1 MSTTTY
7 SRAEK
12 QPNSISLS
20 KEKVFMSTR
29 AMAAATIEEFLQS
42 HDIDHERNSSSTF
55 FLTLPGEKKLQTHCA
70 LVVGDHSVSI
80 NAFVIRKP
88 DENEDAV
95 HEWLLK
101 KNASLYCVAFALN
114 ELGDIYL
121 VGRLP
126 FGSVTE
132 QELDRVIGAV
142 LQYSDSSFNP
152 LLELGFS
159 SAIRR
164 EWAWRVSRGES
175 LANLE
180 AFEHLV

>member
-1 MSTTTY
+1 
-7 SRAEK
+7 
-12 QPNSISLS
+12 
-20 KEKVFMSTR
+20 
-29 AMAAATIEEFLQS
+29 MAIATIEEFLES
-42 HDIDHERNSSSTF
+42 HEIEHDRSDNSF
-55 FLTLPGEKKLQTHCA
+55 FLTLPGERKLQTHCA
-70 LVVGDHSVSI
+70 IVVGDHSVSI

-88 DENEDAV
+88 DENVEAV

-101 KNASLYCVAFALN
+101 KNASMYCVAFAIN
-114 ELGDIYL
+114 EMDDIYL

-126 FGSVTE
+126 FHSISE

-164 EWAWRVSRGES
+164 EWAWRLSRGES
-175 LANLE
+175 LANLK
-180 AFEHLV
+180 AFEHLIQ

>member
-1 MSTTTY
+1 
-7 SRAEK
+7 
-12 QPNSISLS
+12 
-20 KEKVFMSTR
+20 
-29 AMAAATIEEFLQS
+29 MAIATIEEFLAS
-42 HDIDHERNSSSTF
+42 HDIDNERIDSSF
-55 FLTLPGEKKLQTHCA
+55 QLTLPGERKLETHCA
-70 LVVGDHSVSI
+70 LVVGDHSVSV
-80 NAFVIRKP
+80 NAFIIRKP
-88 DENEDAV
+88 DENVEIV

-101 KNASLYCVAFALN
+101 KNASLYCVAFAIN

-126 FGSVTE
+126 FHSITE
-132 QELDRVIGAV
+132 QELDRLIGAV

-175 LANLE
+175 LANLK
-180 AFEHLV
+180 AFEHLVQ

>member
-1 MSTTTY
+1 
-7 SRAEK
+7 
-12 QPNSISLS
+12 
-20 KEKVFMSTR
+20 
-29 AMAAATIEEFLQS
+29 MAIATIEEFLES
-42 HDIDHERNSSSTF
+42 HEIEHDRSDNSF
-55 FLTLPGEKKLQTHCA
+55 FLTLPGERKLQTHCA
-70 LVVGDHSVSI
+70 IVVGDHSVSI

-88 DENEDAV
+88 DENVEAV

-101 KNASLYCVAFALN
+101 KNASMYCVAFAIN
-114 ELGDIYL
+114 EMGDIYL

-126 FGSVTE
+126 FHSISE

-152 LLELGFS
+152 LLEIGFS

-175 LANLE
+175 LANLK
-180 AFEHLV
+180 AFEHLIQ

>member
-1 MSTTTY
+1 
-7 SRAEK
+7 
-12 QPNSISLS
+12 
-20 KEKVFMSTR
+20 
-29 AMAAATIEEFLQS
+29 MAIATIEEFLAS
-42 HDIDHERNSSSTF
+42 HDIENERIDSSF
-55 FLTLPGEKKLQTHCA
+55 QLTLPGERKLETHCA
-70 LVVGDHSVSI
+70 LVVGDHSVSV
-80 NAFVIRKP
+80 NAFIIRKP
-88 DENEDAV
+88 DENVEIV

-101 KNASLYCVAFALN
+101 KNASLYCVAFAIN

-126 FGSVTE
+126 FHSITE

-175 LANLE
+175 LSNLK
-180 AFEHLV
+180 AFEHLVN

>member
-1 MSTTTY
+1 
-7 SRAEK
+7 
-12 QPNSISLS
+12 
-20 KEKVFMSTR
+20 
-29 AMAAATIEEFLQS
+29 MAIATIEEFLES
-42 HDIDHERNSSSTF
+42 HEIEHDRNDNSF
-55 FLTLPGEKKLQTHCA
+55 FLTLPGERKLQTHCA
-70 LVVGDHSVSI
+70 IVVGDHSVSI

-88 DENEDAV
+88 DENVEAV

-101 KNASLYCVAFALN
+101 KNASMYCVAFAIN
-114 ELGDIYL
+114 EMGDIYL

-126 FGSVTE
+126 FHSISE

-152 LLELGFS
+152 LLEIGFS

-175 LANLE
+175 LANLK
-180 AFEHLV
+180 AFEHLIQ

>member
-1 MSTTTY
+1 
-7 SRAEK
+7 
-12 QPNSISLS
+12 
-20 KEKVFMSTR
+20 
-29 AMAAATIEEFLQS
+29 MAIATIEEFLES
-42 HDIDHERNSSSTF
+42 HEIEHDRSDNSF
-55 FLTLPGEKKLQTHCA
+55 FLTLPGERKLQTHCA
-70 LVVGDHSVSI
+70 IVVGDHSVSI

-88 DENEDAV
+88 DENVAEV

-101 KNASLYCVAFALN
+101 KNASMYCVAFAIN
-114 ELGDIYL
+114 EMGDIYL

-126 FGSVTE
+126 FHSISE

-175 LANLE
+175 LANLK
-180 AFEHLV
+180 AFEHLIN